1 MGIIRPSSSP
11 LAMCAR
17 CAILFKFGLGLLSIV
32 YIVKYTVYYQ
42 QMPRKPLSQVD
53 IDSFRD
59 SYCETAYELYQ
70 REDYDAV
77 TMRGIAKVMGCSPMM
92 AYRYFENKDDVLAAL
107 RAKLFDRLAQAL
119 EDVPATL
126 SPLKYLQALAGAYA
140 NFAHEEPHAYR
151 LLYVIH
157 SHQAQTYPETER
169 AQKRTRKTLFEATR
183 RGVESG
189 EIQGDPALLA
199 HTFWACIHGL
209 VSLNLA
215 SQLTQGLGFDELL
228 PAMMDSL
235 FKSA

>member
-1 MGIIRPSSSP
+1 
-11 LAMCAR
+11 
-17 CAILFKFGLGLLSIV
+17 
-32 YIVKYTVYYQ
+32 
-42 QMPRKPLSQVD
+42 MPRKPLSQVD

-59 SYCETAYELYQ
+59 AYCETAYTLYQ

-92 AYRYFENKDDVLAAL
+92 AYRYFENKEDVFAAL
-107 RAKLFDRLAQAL
+107 RANLFHRLAQAL

-126 SPLKYLQALAGAYA
+126 APLDYLEVLGRAYA

-157 SHQAQTYPETER
+157 VHRALTYPETDR
-169 AQKRTRKTLFEATR
+169 AQKRTRKVLFEATR
-183 RGVESG
+183 RAVESG
-189 EIQGDPALLA
+189 DIQGDPTLLA

-209 VSLNLA
+209 VSLDLA

-228 PAMMDSL
+228 PAMMNTL
-235 FKSA
+235 FKGG